1 MLMRIYGSFNMRIVE
16 LDYMHIV
23 SHQQKQPMASIN
35 IYVPDDLKAQM
46 ANVEANW
53 SEICRAAIEAE
64 LDRLQVASIP
74 QDRGAADVA
83 KGDRLVSIPFDQRL
97 VAKTAIIKFNERRN
111 NRVATAV
118 IDIGDWLGKVKET
131 VRHMSIVG
139 GKMSDLLDGSYDAD
153 MLIPG
158 EPWRSGHL
166 HLNLQVSFVY
176 SLPEEEHVTV
186 QDAE

>member
-1 MLMRIYGSFNMRIVE
+1 
-16 LDYMHIV
+16 
-23 SHQQKQPMASIN
+23 
-35 IYVPDDLKAQM
+35 VPDDLKAQM

-64 LDRLQVASIP
+64 LDRLEVAPIP
-74 QDRGAADVA
+74 PGRDAADVA
-83 KGDRLVSIPFDQRL
+83 NGDRLVSIPFDQCL

-118 IDIGDWLGKVKET
+118 IDIGDWLGKIRET
-131 VRHMSIVG
+131 VRPMSIVG

-166 HLNLQVSFVY
+166 RLNLQVSFVY

-186 QDAE
+186 QDVE

>member
-1 MLMRIYGSFNMRIVE
+1 MLMRIYSSFNMRIVE

-64 LDRLQVASIP
+64 LDRLEVAPIP
-74 QDRGAADVA
+74 PRRGAADVA
-83 KGDRLVSIPFDQRL
+83 KGDRLVSIPVDQRL
-97 VAKTAIIKFNERRN
+97 VAKTAIIKFNDKRY
-111 NRVATAV
+111 NRASATV
-118 IDIGDWLGKVKET
+118 IDIGDWLSKVKGT
-131 VRHMSIVG
+131 VRSTSTVG
-139 GKMSDLLDGSYDAD
+139 GKMSDLLDGRYDAD

-166 HLNLQVSFVY
+166 HLDLQFSFVY